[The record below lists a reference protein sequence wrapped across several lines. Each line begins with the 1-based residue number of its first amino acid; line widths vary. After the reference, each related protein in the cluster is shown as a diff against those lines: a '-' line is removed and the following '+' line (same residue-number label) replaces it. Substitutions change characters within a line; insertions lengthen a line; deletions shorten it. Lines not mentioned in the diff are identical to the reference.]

1 LQTFAS
7 FCSIYFILFYMCG
20 WLYTYL
26 AVVLFVVILNSCLFI
41 IQENVSV
48 MRQIERDV
56 IDCDLQLM
64 LFSLRLKL

>member
-1 LQTFAS
+1 
-7 FCSIYFILFYMCG
+7 MCG